1 MTSTV
6 FKEMAERY
14 RDRKTKRHDHF
25 KEFYDGPA
33 DYEDALANPADSCTP
48 EQWKQIVDLF
58 LSEKF
63 IARSEKN
70 KANRKKM
77 SYASTQGTKSLA
89 AKRASYVS

>member
-1 MTSTV
+1 MIRTV
-6 FKEMAERY
+6 VKEMAERY
-14 RDRKTKRHDHF
+14 RDRKTKRHNHF
-25 KEFYDGPA
+25 EKFYKRPD
-33 DYEDALANPADSCTP
+33 DYDDALANPADSCTP

-58 LSEKF
+58 LSEKYL
-63 IARSEKN
+63 ARSAKN